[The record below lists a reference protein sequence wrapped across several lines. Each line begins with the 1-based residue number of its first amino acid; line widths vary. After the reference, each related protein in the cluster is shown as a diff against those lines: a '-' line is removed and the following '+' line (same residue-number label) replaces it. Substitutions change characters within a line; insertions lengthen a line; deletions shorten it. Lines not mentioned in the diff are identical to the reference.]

1 MFYNVDILREY
12 KYIYDSDDESYELMH
27 CDKIR
32 GNIGVDRTVIY
43 ASKLKMLF
51 GVD

>member
-32 GNIGVDRTVIY
+32 GSIGIMGADRTVIS
-43 ASKLKMLF
+43 A
-51 GVD
+51 